1 MKGERKMTIRIIE
14 DGIEWNAEEKESKA
28 ASIEMWYDR
37 SRREWVLYP
46 VDEEGNQLAEAR
58 YGYGKAEA
66 KEIKKDL
73 EAEYGIR

>member
-1 MKGERKMTIRIIE
+1 MIIRISE
-14 DGIEWNAEEKESKA
+14 DIDLIDMTKPMEESEEKTAVK
-28 ASIEMWYDR
+28 IEMWYDR
-37 SRREWVLYP
+37 SRREWVIYP
-46 VDEEGNQLAEAR
+46 VDEDGNQLAEAR